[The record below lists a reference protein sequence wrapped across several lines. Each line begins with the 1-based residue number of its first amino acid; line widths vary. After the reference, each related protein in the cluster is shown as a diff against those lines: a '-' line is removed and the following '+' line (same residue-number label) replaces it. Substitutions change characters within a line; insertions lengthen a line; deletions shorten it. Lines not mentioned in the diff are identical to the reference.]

1 MTKTLEQKI
10 KQLENKLNKLKGIQF
25 HEHKGELKKTY
36 NVTLD
41 AEKQRE
47 HAKKYYDKNKD
58 KILKDMREKYDN
70 DEAKAK
76 RRAKYLAN
84 KEEILKKRKEYY
96 QKKKA

>member
-1 MTKTLEQKI
+1 MSVAEQI
-10 KQLENKLNKLKGIQF
+10 KELENKLKELKGKLN
-25 HEHKGELKKTY
+25 EDTKLKKTY
-36 NVTLD
+36 SIILD
-41 AEKQRE
+41 ADRQRK
-47 HAKKYYDKNKD
+47 HAKKYYEKNKD

-96 QKKKA
+96 QKKKI